1 MKKLLTLLL
10 LVAFLVTSCSQ
21 PKEIVFKDGSVQ
33 TVPPY
38 GFINELFKDGKKN
51 DKVLYRLSAKDI
63 ALSVIFCTTIIVPII
78 LLGYN
83 LWEPIGPLE
92 K

>member
-1 MKKLLTLLL
+1 MKKLLALLL
-10 LVAFLVTSCSQ
+10 LAAFLATSCAQ
-21 PKEIVFKDGSVQ
+21 PKDIVFKDGTVQ
-33 TVPPY
+33 KVPPY
-38 GFINELFKDGKKN
+38 GLINELFKDGKKN
-51 DKVLYRLSAKDI
+51 DKVLYQLSVKDI
-63 ALSVIFCTTIIVPII
+63 ALSVLFSTTIIVPII